1 MGYRNSGE
9 LSDITVVID
18 GEEFHLH
25 KFPLFVRSEYFRNL
39 SPDTQKV
46 VLDNFPG
53 GQKVFAIVA
62 DYCYNKEVQ
71 IDAENVIEVLCASEY
86 LKMSGGIGR
95 SGLSIVANNILFD
108 ITYAG
113 RNKRE
118 YKQSLKF
125 VQKAAEFADIIET
138 SGAYKKVIDSFI
150 ESLVSFVKLSGIY
163 ESINIYCKSHKS
175 TAMNKK
181 NLHDLV
187 IDEDQFKILN
197 DLPLKWINDILR
209 TAVRNGLNHGL
220 ISYIIQNYIDSNT
233 KLNDSY
239 NKDIKKKQSKQ
250 NDDVISKLNLVKITS
265 DVLKLA
271 GTDSE
276 EPKKSSN
283 LLDIAGDILAPKSP
297 NLISMASDILKTE
310 SNFFPVKSVNFLI

>member
-39 SPDTQKV
+39 SPDSQTV

-53 GQKVFAIVA
+53 GPKVFAIVA

-71 IDAENVIEVLCASEY
+71 IDANNVIEVLCASEY

-95 SGLSIVANNILFD
+95 SGLSMVANNILFD
-108 ITYAG
+108 ISYAS

-125 VQKAAEFADIIET
+125 VQKAAVFAEIIEQ
-138 SGAYKKVIDSFI
+138 SGAYKKIIDSFI
-150 ESLVSFVKLSGIY
+150 ENLVSYVKLSGIY

-187 IDEDQFKILN
+187 LDDDQLNILN
-197 DLPLKWINDILR
+197 SMPLKWMNDILR
-209 TAVRNGLNHGL
+209 TAVRNGLNSGL
-220 ISYIIQNYIDSNT
+220 VSFIIQNYIDSNT
-233 KLNDSY
+233 MLNDTY
-239 NKDIKKKQSKQ
+239 NKEIEKKSKEEAEIE
-250 NDDVISKLNLVKITS
+250 VSKLNLVKITS

-271 GTDSE
+271 GNIDGE
-276 EPKKSSN
+276 DKKSSN
-283 LLDIAGDILAPKSP
+283 LVGIAGAILQNESKPP
-297 NLISMASDILKTE
+297 NLIIMASEILKTE
-310 SNFFPVKSVNFLI
+310 SNLN